1 MLALICA
8 VLGLLLRR
16 FTRENKKLRKKLL
29 SRENASQEKSG
40 PSLLDYLGRQVDLTR
55 QRLSSSVSPE
65 AVASEDTDINPWELR
80 RYCLS
85 AERDALQFKES
96 SPPYWQALET
106 SLTRYTK
113 RFHSPIPATQEVVSL
128 KNKVNILRE
137 RIVKLRDFEQ
147 RCVETEAALA
157 NANARIAELQLGRGD
172 VSKRQRGDFRHYP
185 STPLEQASASLERNS
200 QTADY
205 VADKMVEQRQTVLD
219 LREKL
224 RRYQL
229 LLETYAQKTLDPDLK
244 KKLRGK
250 IESLEKELSCSELSA
265 GSLREEIATLK
276 KALQTSNDNVQ
287 WTEHTSV
294 MAEENPHSTVL
305 TRNQPGDNRSGDVVY
320 VYEERAEV
328 VESTRS
334 NEVALEHAKA
344 AYARAEKEVKNLMEV
359 GQSQRRLILELEKE
373 LIRLREQVENAE
385 GNDDGT
391 LEEKKQA
398 LARLEQLY
406 RESEMCVSVLESE
419 VEDLHQR
426 LDQMCD
432 DMAKDKVAF
441 IEALNHA
448 EDSDNVPQESASED
462 SQEIE
467 RLQRELD
474 NLSASLSNAVTAQQ
488 NQAAVTRFAKL
499 SLRARNHSELAKE
512 LLAAA
517 KQMGLVAAVQ
527 VRSELAKVSAAD
539 VGKISRQDKANLES
553 IKYNGGQR
561 VTPVKGGVV
570 LVDNRI
576 SLFAKE
582 SADTGMFARLRE
594 NLLSMVTVASLVAE
608 KIEHCIVRD
617 KQKMSLDKLL
627 NNVDK
632 GLANV
637 CVQYKYQTDE
647 ANRIVNRLLKEL
659 RTSLNSMTLTEIQQ
673 SVFEEML
680 KDCQERMA
688 LQFATGMSL
697 DESMQSLHDS
707 LKQSR
712 T

>member
-1 MLALICA
+1 MLALICV

-16 FTRENKKLRKKLL
+16 FSRENRKLRKKLL
-29 SRENASQEKSG
+29 SREAGSQGKSG
-40 PSLLDYLGRQVDLTR
+40 SGMLDYLGRQVDLTR
-55 QRLSSSVSPE
+55 QRLSASISPE
-65 AVASEDTDINPWELR
+65 TVASEDTDINPWELR

-85 AERDALQFKES
+85 AERDALQYQES

-106 SLTRYTK
+106 SLTRYVE

-137 RIVKLRDFEQ
+137 RIVKLRDFER
-147 RCVETEAALA
+147 RCVESEAALA
-157 NANARIAELQLGRGD
+157 SANASVADLKLGRGD
-172 VSKRQRGDFRHYP
+172 ARHYP
-185 STPLEQASASLERNS
+185 LTQLEKASASLERKS

-205 VADKMVEQRQTVLD
+205 VAEKMVEQRQTVLD

-229 LLETYAQKTLDPDLK
+229 QLETYAQKAVDPDLK
-244 KKLRGK
+244 KKLTGR
-250 IESLEKELSCSELSA
+250 IESLEMELSRSDLSA
-265 GSLREEIATLK
+265 GSLRNEIATLK
-276 KALQTSNDNVQ
+276 KALKASSDNRQ
-287 WTEHTSV
+287 STETPLGT
-294 MAEENPHSTVL
+294 AEENPRSGML
-305 TRNQPGDNRSGDVVY
+305 TRNQSGDSRDSHDVVY
-320 VYEERAEV
+320 VYEERTEV
-328 VESTRS
+328 VESAER

-359 GQSQRRLILELEKE
+359 GQRQRRLILELEKE
-373 LIRLREQVENAE
+373 LIRLREQIENAD
-385 GNDDGT
+385 GSDDGT

-426 LDQMCD
+426 LEDLSE
-432 DMAKDKVAF
+432 DMVKDKAAF
-441 IEALNHA
+441 IDALNHA
-448 EDSDNVPQESASED
+448 GDSDNLPLESESEG

-474 NLSASLSNAVTAQQ
+474 NLSASLSNAITAQQ
-488 NQAAVTRFAKL
+488 NQAAIIRFANL

-527 VRSELAKVSAAD
+527 VRSELGKVIAAD
-539 VGKISRQDKANLES
+539 VGKISRQDKSYLES
-553 IKYNGGQR
+553 IKYSGGQTI
-561 VTPVKGGVV
+561 TPVKGGVV

-582 SADTGMFARLRE
+582 SADRGLFTRLRE
-594 NLLSMVTVASLVAE
+594 TLISMVTVASLVAE
-608 KIEHCIVRD
+608 KIEHSIVRD
-617 KQKMSLDKLL
+617 RQKKSQDKMLSS
-627 NNVDK
+627 VDK

-647 ANRIVNRLLKEL
+647 ANKIVNRLLKEL
-659 RTSLNSMTLTEIQQ
+659 RSSLSGMTLTDIQQ
-673 SVFEEML
+673 SVFDEML

-688 LQFATGMSL
+688 LLCATCLSL
-697 DESMQSLHDS
+697 DESMRSLRDN
-707 LKQSR
+707 LKQCR
-712 T
+712 A